1 MKTIFV
7 SAAFILITGTVFS
20 QECIQKYIGF
30 YKIQME
36 ETIAEI
42 RRTDAEKANEEV
54 PPEFMEK
61 MPKVK
66 MEIKADG
73 LEMTMME
80 QTNEIKVI
88 PRESKKEGGS
98 CDLLLMVPPEQLP
111 EGVEIPFLT
120 IYADDYG
127 KLMIKSSGG
136 GNDMDSFVWT
146 KVE

>member
-42 RRTDAEKANEEV
+42 RRTDSERANEEV
-54 PPEFMEK
+54 PPEFMEQ
-61 MPKVK
+61 MREVK
-66 MEIKADG
+66 MEIKADA
-73 LEMTMME
+73 LEMTMMG

-88 PRESKKEGGS
+88 PRVSKKKGGS
-98 CDLLLMVPPEQLP
+98 CDLLLGVPPEQLP

-136 GNDMDSFVWT
+136 GNDMDMFVWT

>member
-1 MKTIFV
+1 MKTIFA
-7 SAAFILITGTVFS
+7 SAAFILMTGTVFS

-30 YKIQME
+30 YKINME

-54 PPEFMEK
+54 PAEFMEK
-61 MPKVK
+61 MRKVK
-66 MEIKADG
+66 MEIKADA

-120 IYADDYG
+120 IYANEYG

>member
-1 MKTIFV
+1 MKTLLSITV
-7 SAAFILITGTVFS
+7 FILITGTVFS

-30 YKIQME
+30 YKINME

-54 PPEFMEK
+54 PAEFMEK